1 MLSKKSTIS
10 IILLSLLSFSLC
22 LFLGIYRPVAGI
34 EQTEI
39 LWDTW
44 GVPHIYAKDSE
55 GLFEAMG
62 WAQVNSHGNLIL
74 QLYGQGRGKAAEY
87 WGEKYLKSDKY
98 VRLMG
103 IPERAEEWYEAQSPI
118 MRDYLDAFASGIN
131 SYAEAN
137 PDKIEDR
144 VKVVLPVNGVDVLAH
159 IQRVI
164 HFYFLVNPQQV
175 EALASKKAFVN
186 LSLNPQSVG
195 AKNLGDNLSA
205 LPKIISPNP
214 SPMPIQTGSNAW
226 AIAPSHATSGNAML
240 LANPHLPWSDLY
252 LWYEAQLTAPGID
265 AYGVAL
271 VGMPVFAIAFNNNL
285 GWTFTVNTID
295 GWDSYGLTLADGG
308 YLWDGNVRP
317 FEIETQTLKVKQADG
332 TLREEKLIIKRSIH
346 GPVVG
351 EKNGKAIALRVV
363 GLDKSQIMA
372 QLWDM
377 AQAKNLQE
385 FETAIKPLQLPM
397 FTIMYGDREGNI
409 LHLFNGD
416 IPVRPQGDWQYWQ
429 GVIPGDTSATLWT
442 KYHPYQDLPRVLNPS
457 SGWLQN
463 ANDPPWTTTFPQVLN
478 PDDYPAY
485 IAPKFMDFRAQ
496 RSVRMLM
503 ENPKMSYEEMIADK
517 FSSRMELA
525 DRILDELIAAAR
537 QSGSKLAIEA
547 ADVLAAWDR
556 EANPESRG
564 AVLFSIWA
572 ISMPN
577 SNWFATPWDGKS
589 PLTTPDA
596 LGDPAGAVK
605 LLEGAANTVKLI
617 YGSLDIPWGEVVRLH
632 YGKVDLPASGA
643 PGMLGSFRVID
654 LAPTTGGRFQSFAGD
669 SYIAAIE
676 FANPVKAKVLNVYGN
691 ATQPGSEHIG
701 DQLLLYSRNELRSV
715 WRSRKEIEGHLA
727 GRKVF

>member
-1 MLSKKSTIS
+1 MLSKKSIIS
-10 IILLSLLSFSLC
+10 IIILSLLSFSLC

-44 GVPHIYAKDSE
+44 GVPHIYAKNSE

-62 WAQVNSHGNLIL
+62 WAQGNSHGNLIL
-74 QLYGQGRGKAAEY
+74 QLYGQARGKGAEY
-87 WGEKYLKSDKY
+87 WGDKYLKSDKY

-103 IPERAEEWYEAQSPI
+103 IPERAQEWYEAQSPI
-118 MRDYLDAFASGIN
+118 MRNYLDTFATGIN
-131 SYAEAN
+131 NYAKEN
-137 PDKIEDR
+137 SDKIDER

-164 HFYFLVNPQQV
+164 HFNFLVNSQV
-175 EALASKKAFVN
+175 LDANFAGNN
-186 LSLNPQSVG
+186 LSV
-195 AKNLGDNLSA
+195 
-205 LPKIISPNP
+205 LPKITYPNASPL
-214 SPMPIQTGSNAW
+214 PIQTGSNAW
-226 AIAPSHATSGNAML
+226 AIAPSHTTSGNAML

-308 YLWDGNVRP
+308 YLWDGEVRP
-317 FEIETQTLKVKQADG
+317 FETKTQTLKVKQTDG
-332 TLREEKLIIKRSIH
+332 TLREEKLIIKHSIH
-346 GPVVG
+346 GPIVG

-372 QLWDM
+372 QFWDM
-377 AQAKNLQE
+377 ARAKNLQE

-397 FTIMYGDREGNI
+397 FTIMYADRDGNI
-409 LHLFNGD
+409 FHLFNGNVP
-416 IPVRPQGDWQYWQ
+416 IRSQGNWQYWQ
-429 GVIPGDTSATLWT
+429 GIIPGDTSATLWT
-442 KYHPYQDLPRVLNPS
+442 KYHPYQDLPRVQNPP

-463 ANDPPWTTTFPQVLN
+463 ANDPPWTTTFPQTLN
-478 PDDYPAY
+478 PDNYPAY

-503 ENPKMSYEEMIADK
+503 EKPKTSYEEMIADK

-525 DRILDELIAAAR
+525 DLILDELIAAAR
-537 QSGSKLAIEA
+537 ESGSKLAIEA

-556 EANPESRG
+556 EANPDSRG

-577 SNWFATPWDGKS
+577 SNWFATPWDEKS
-589 PLTTPDA
+589 PLTTPDSLA
-596 LGDPAGAVK
+596 NPADAVK
-605 LLEGAANTVKLI
+605 VLEAAATTVKLV
-617 YGSLDIPWGEVVRLH
+617 YTSLDIPWGEVVRLH
-632 YGKVDLPASGA
+632 YGKIDLPARGA

-715 WRSRKEIEGHLA
+715 WRSRKEIEAHLA